1 MNPRL
6 VCRDIATGDTIRTRS
21 GKIVSQQ
28 RSIESG
34 GYGKRHSGA
43 ESLNAAQLP
52 AFNDAIALERK
63 PVHGV
68 QREVMANIVTA
79 IALVGR
85 AVVGI
90 VPRGGSVVAAKA
102 AIGVGKVDAM
112 RERVGKVGLDAVR
125 EPFIDAHLH
134 GVVPRKA
141 AGLRKRQ
148 RAEIGIQ
155 SRVAD
160 THAVHDFSEVL
171 YSVGV

>member
-52 AFNDAIALERK
+52 AFNDAIALERQS
-63 PVHGV
+63 VHGV
-68 QREVMANIVTA
+68 QREVMANIVAA

-90 VPRGGSVVAAKA
+90 VPRGRSVIAAETA
-102 AIGVGKVDAM
+102 VGVSEVDAM
-112 RERVGKVGLDAVR
+112 RSEERRVGKECR
-125 EPFIDAHLH
+125 
-134 GVVPRKA
+134 
-141 AGLRKRQ
+141 
-148 RAEIGIQ
+148 
-155 SRVAD
+155 SRWS
-160 THAVHDFSEVL
+160 TYH
-171 YSVGV
+171 